1 LSKLI
6 VLILYDCI
14 SHLKCMNALLKID
27 SIMFSV
33 SNLEKATKFYED
45 VLGLKRIWTDTQSRG
60 WLGSFFQKA
69 ILK

>member
-1 LSKLI
+1 

-14 SHLKCMNALLKID
+14 SHLKGMNALLKID

-45 VLGLKRIWTDTQSRG
+45 VLGLKRI
-60 WLGSFFQKA
+60 
-69 ILK
+69 